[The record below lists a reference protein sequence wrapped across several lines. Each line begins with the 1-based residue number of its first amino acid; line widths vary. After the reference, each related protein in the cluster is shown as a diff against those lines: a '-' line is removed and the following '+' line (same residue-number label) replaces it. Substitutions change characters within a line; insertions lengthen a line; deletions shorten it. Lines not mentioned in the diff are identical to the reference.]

1 MPFFQS
7 EHAKSFGGYVLNSS
21 QALWETSLFHHL
33 EEMCIPSPE
42 AVDWSGRV
50 KQTYRWK
57 YYLEYLLL
65 EKQLCYTSLTFA

>member
-7 EHAKSFGGYVLNSS
+7 EHMKSFGGYVLNSS
-21 QALWETSLFHHL
+21 QALWETSLFHRL

-50 KQTYRWK
+50 KRTYRWK